1 MLLLHDILK
10 DKGRVHHGLVLSFAL
25 ELANQGAHNLLF
37 LLRDFAWDIV
47 IKVWLNDLEQTVDN
61 FGDATGVNMVKK
73 ILNDIARVWDDVWHN
88 LLLFAVHKKLDNLA
102 EVAGQDRVDKFDTIT
117 FNKFEKAVK

>member
-1 MLLLHDILK
+1 M
-10 DKGRVHHGLVLSFAL
+10 
-25 ELANQGAHNLLF
+25 N
-37 LLRDFAWDIV
+37 
-47 IKVWLNDLEQTVDN
+47 N
-61 FGDATGVNMVKK
+61 FGNATGVNMVKK